1 MFLFSCVKVVFIGW
15 LMSWVIFF
23 VLGAFAQDITLFHA
37 AIFGLSVTLIGSVAI
52 GLYKNKIYLD
62 RLKKELEA
70 QQQKEVE
77 KNRVKYVIIK

>member
-62 RLKKELEA
+62 RLKKELEV

>member
-1 MFLFSCVKVVFIGW
+1 MFLLSCIKAVFIGW

-62 RLKKELEA
+62 RLKKELEV
-70 QQQKEVE
+70 QQQKETE